1 MPRRAR
7 QPTLPVDGSRISV
20 LGLGYVGLPLALAFG
35 RRFPTIG
42 FDIDPE
48 RVDELRSGR
57 DRSKAV
63 SDRDIH
69 DNRQVAFTADL
80 DDLRGSDVFIVTVP
94 TPIDEHKR
102 PDLTALKTASRMVG
116 EVLQPGGLVIFESTV
131 YPGATEEVCV
141 PLLEE
146 ASGLR
151 YNWHFF
157 VGYSPERLNP
167 GDVDHRLTK
176 VVKITSGST
185 SRTAKFVDALYG
197 EIIEAGT
204 CPVADMRTAEAAK
217 IIENTQRDLNIALV
231 NEFAMIFDR
240 LGLDTGAVLEAAGT
254 KWNFLP
260 FTPGL
265 VGGHCIGVD
274 PYYLTHKAEE
284 VGHRTELILAGR
296 RINDAMADYVA
307 GRVVRLMK
315 ERDIAPAGSQ
325 ILVLGLTFKEDS
337 PDVRNTKVVDLVRA
351 LEGHGAEVVVHDP
364 WVHADDVPDGIRL
377 IGKPEPGRY
386 DAIVGAVR
394 HVDFIGFRANS
405 IRSYGRSNCVV
416 FDVKQLWP
424 VDISDERL

>member
-7 QPTLPVDGSRISV
+7 QPTLPVDGSTVGV
-20 LGLGYVGLPLALAFG
+20 LGMGYVGLPLALAFG

-42 FDIDPE
+42 FDIDPA
-48 RVDELRSGR
+48 RVEELQSGR
-57 DRSKAV
+57 DRSQAV
-63 SDRDIH
+63 LEQEIYYERL
-69 DNRQVAFTADL
+69 VAFTADL
-80 DDLRGSDVFIVTVP
+80 DDLRGRDVFVVAVP

-102 PDLTALKTASRMVG
+102 PDLTALKAASRMVG

-141 PLLEE
+141 PLIEE

-167 GDVDHRLTK
+167 GDPFHGLAE

-185 SRTAKFVDALYG
+185 RRTAKFVDALYG

-204 CPVADMRTAEAAK
+204 FPVADMRTAEAAK

-240 LGLDTGAVLEAAGT
+240 LGIDTGAVLEAAGT

-284 VGHRTELILAGR
+284 AGHHTELILAGR
-296 RINDAMADYVA
+296 RINDAMAEYVA
-307 GRVVRLMK
+307 GRVVRLM
-315 ERDIAPAGSQ
+315 ERHDIPPAGSR
-325 ILVLGLTFKEDS
+325 ILVLGLTFKEDC
-337 PDVRNTKVVDLVRA
+337 PDVRNTKVVDLVGA
-351 LEGHGAEVVVHDP
+351 LEMHGAEVVVHDP

-377 IGKPEPGRY
+377 IGKPEPGAY

-394 HVDFIGFRANS
+394 HAGFRHFRDGV
-405 IRSYGRSNCVV
+405 RSFGRSPCVV

-424 VDISDERL
+424 ADVSDERL